1 MMVDDSSRV
10 RTLSN
15 ERARVAITDRR
26 RGRPRKLLAGDFDT
40 IELASEWDATVVDG
54 ACASILKLRENLV
67 ESGCKVDAFNFD
79 RLACSMLHRKLQ
91 LPPSVAASAGF
102 WRWLAVE
109 KLADVIEVRHGGRK
123 GKEANLANYGIDKHD
138 IGQCRLGI
146 LWLRA
151 DMLYDPDAELQ
162 NAYHLAERFLHT
174 DFIESG
180 IIRVRYGWCR
190 NLARAL
196 VRFQYPDP
204 TTKKT
209 FLRNTGDGSIRE
221 LYKRLRHLH
230 SVYAFEFMSDGEL
243 RSLLERHS
251 RDLKRA

>member
-1 MMVDDSSRV
+1 MVDDSSRV
-10 RTLSN
+10 RTLSS
-15 ERARVAITDRR
+15 EKARVAVTNRR
-26 RGRPRKLLAGDFDT
+26 RGRPWKLLARDFGT
-40 IELASEWDATVVDG
+40 IELASEWDAAVVDG

-67 ESGCKVDAFNFD
+67 QHGRKVDAFNFD
-79 RLACSMLHRKLQ
+79 RLACSMLHRELQ
-91 LPPSVAASAGF
+91 LPPSVAASADF

-109 KLADVIEVRHGGRK
+109 QLADIIEARHGGPK
-123 GKEANLANYGIDKHD
+123 GREANLTNYGIDRHD

-151 DMLYDPDAELQ
+151 DMLYDPDADPQ

-180 IIRVRYGWCR
+180 IIRIRYGWCR

-209 FLRNTGDGSIRE
+209 YLRNTGDGSIRE

-243 RSLLERHS
+243 RSLLESHS